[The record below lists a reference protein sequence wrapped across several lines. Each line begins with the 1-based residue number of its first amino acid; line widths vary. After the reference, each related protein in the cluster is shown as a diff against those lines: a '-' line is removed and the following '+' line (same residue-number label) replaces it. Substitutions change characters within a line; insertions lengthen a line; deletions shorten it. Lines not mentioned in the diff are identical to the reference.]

1 MTGYDFV
8 AYKKKLNK
16 YQELQKEKQDKINE
30 LKKEKCEKQE
40 KERLRLENETK
51 KQKLEKIKKEQQAL
65 EKEIQD
71 EKDRK
76 KKIADRIKYIQDNY
90 KLKDIER
97 LVNSLK
103 DKLEVFDKPYR
114 KNALEMN
121 LVKEHD
127 EIKEIYKVLEASD
140 KNKRI
145 NRIINGILD
154 PKPKPKSEVSKT
166 LD

>member
-1 MTGYDFV
+1 MTGYDFKS
-8 AYKKKLNK
+8 YKKPLNK
-16 YQELQKEKQDKINE
+16 YQKVKQAKQEEINRLLKEKHE
-30 LKKEKCEKQE
+30 KEE
-40 KERLRLENETK
+40 KERIALENETK
-51 KQKLEKIKKEQQAL
+51 KQRLAKIKKEQEAL

-76 KKIADRIKYIQDNY
+76 KKITDRIKYIQDNY
-90 KLKDIER
+90 KLKDIEG
-97 LVNSLK
+97 LVTDLK
-103 DKLEVFDKPYR
+103 LKLEVFDKPYR

-121 LVKEHD
+121 LSKEYA

-154 PKPKPKSEVSKT
+154 SKPKTESTSKSV
-166 LD
+166 